1 LKEFL
6 TKATYAVAR
15 SGGWDPAE
23 RKVSALVGAD
33 HIGLAMAAASFRAK
47 RAQRRSRRSLIRACL
62 DLLVACRRR
71 PAPADAQRCTP

>member
-23 RKVSALVGAD
+23 RKVSALVG
-33 HIGLAMAAASFRAK
+33 AMAAASFRAK